1 MDIHALVNND
11 LFAYGIMPLLIFT
24 SRIIDVSIGTMRL
37 IFISRG
43 YKFIA
48 AICGFFEV
56 LIWIFAITQVM
67 SNLTNIF
74 YYIVY
79 AAGFSTGNYVG
90 MLIEEKIAL
99 GNVLL
104 RVVTKRKLVEL
115 ADFLI
120 TDQYGYTMLEAEGSH
135 GNVHI
140 LFTILPRQDID
151 TIVSFIKN
159 HFPNAFYTIEDI
171 RFVNEKN
178 ISFKTVSKK
187 SNKFRLFKRVR
198 KGK

>member
-1 MDIHALVNND
+1 MDISALLD
-11 LFAYGIMPLLIFT
+11 SSIFAYVVIPILIFS

-43 YKFIA
+43 YKLIA
-48 AICGFFEV
+48 ACMGFFEV

-67 SNLTNIF
+67 SNLTNIL

-79 AAGFSTGNYVG
+79 AGGFATGNYVG
-90 MLIEEKIAL
+90 MLIEERIAL

-104 RVVTKRKLVEL
+104 RVVTRRKLVEL
-115 ADFLI
+115 ADFLNAE
-120 TDQYGYTMLEAEGSH
+120 QFGFTMIEAEGSQ

-140 LFTILPRQDID
+140 LFTIMPRQKID
-151 TIVSFIKN
+151 SIVSFIKE
-159 HFPNAFYTIEDI
+159 HFPNALYTIEDI
-171 RFVNEKN
+171 RFVNEEHMPFKN
-178 ISFKTVSKK
+178 ASLKSKK
-187 SNKFRLFKRVR
+187 FRFFRRAR

>member
-1 MDIHALVNND
+1 MEVHAFLKSDI
-11 LFAYGIMPLLIFT
+11 FTYGVIPLLIFC

-43 YKFIA
+43 YKIIA
-48 AICGFFEV
+48 ACCGFFEV
-56 LIWIFAITQVM
+56 LEWIFAITQVM

-74 YYIVY
+74 YYFVY

-115 ADFLI
+115 ADYLNVE
-120 TDQYGYTMLEAEGSH
+120 QYGFTMLEAKGSQ

-140 LFTILPRQDID
+140 LFSIMPRHGID
-151 TIVSFIKN
+151 SIISFIKN
-159 HFPNAFYTIEDI
+159 HFPNAFFTIEDI
-171 RFVNEKN
+171 RFVNDKYLPYRN
-178 ISFKTVSKK
+178 TSKRI
-187 SNKFRLFKRVR
+187 NKFNYFIKSR

>member
-1 MDIHALVNND
+1 MDVHAFLKSD
-11 LFAYGIMPLLIFT
+11 IFTYGVIPLLIFC

-43 YKFIA
+43 YKLIA
-48 AICGFFEV
+48 ACCGFFEV

-67 SNLTNIF
+67 SNLTNI
-74 YYIVY
+74 YYYFVY

-104 RVVTKRKLVEL
+104 RVVTKRKLIEL
-115 ADFLI
+115 ADFLN
-120 TDQYGYTMLEAEGSH
+120 TDQYGYTMLEAEGSQ

-151 TIVSFIKN
+151 TVVSFIKN

-178 ISFKTVSKK
+178 IIYKTASEK